1 MPVRTLSRLLG
12 QWIERLGAVWVEGQV
27 TQITRRAGSSTVFLT
42 LRDPAAD
49 VSVSVRASMA
59 IVGAV
64 SPRLEA
70 GARVVVHARPEYY
83 LARGSISLNAREI
96 RTVGVGALLARIE
109 QLKATLAAEG
119 LFAPEKKLSLPFLPH
134 VVGLICGRGSAAE
147 HDVLENS
154 RRRWPAVAFRV
165 ENVPVQGPYAVPEV
179 IDALAR
185 LDHDGAVDVI
195 VVARGGGSLEDL
207 LPFSDEALLRAV
219 SRCRT
224 PVVSAIGHEQDTPLL
239 DLVADARASTPTD
252 AAKRVVP
259 AVLEELAVVS
269 EALRRG
275 RNALGRWIDRETTG
289 LRALRSRPCF
299 AEPIRLVDDRGK
311 DVDALRHRAH
321 EQVRHRLDRAADD
334 LEHTR
339 ARVRTLSPLA
349 TLERGYAVLLD
360 DHGVAVR
367 SVVGVAPDDR
377 LRATLADGTLAV
389 TVTGTAPAAAD

>member
-1 MPVRTLSRLLG
+1 MPVRTLSRLIG
-12 QWIERLGAVWVEGQV
+12 QWIDRLGAVWVEGQV
-27 TQITRRAGSSTVFLT
+27 TQVSRRPGSSTVFLT

-49 VSVSVRASMA
+49 VSVSVRASA
-59 IVGAV
+59 AVVGAV

-70 GARVVVHARPEYY
+70 GARVVVHARAEYY

-96 RTVGVGALLARIE
+96 RAVGVGALLARME

-119 LFAPEKKLSLPFLPH
+119 LFAPERKLSLPFLPD
-134 VVGLICGRGSAAE
+134 VVGLVCGRGSAAE
-147 HDVLENS
+147 QDVLES
-154 RRRWPAVAFRV
+154 ARRRWPAVRFRV
-165 ENVPVQGPYAVPEV
+165 ENVPVQGPFAVPEI

-185 LDHDGAVDVI
+185 LDNDAAVDVI
-195 VVARGGGSLEDL
+195 VVARGGGSIEDL

-224 PVVSAIGHEQDTPLL
+224 PVVSAIGHEQDVPLL

-252 AAKRVVP
+252 AGKRVVP
-259 AVLEELAVVS
+259 AVLEELAVV
-269 EALRRG
+269 AHAVARG
-275 RNALGRWIDRETTG
+275 RSALHRWIDREATG
-289 LRALRSRPCF
+289 LRAVRSRPCL
-299 AEPIRLVDDRGK
+299 AEPIRLVDARA
-311 DVDALRHRAH
+311 VDIEAMRRRAGA
-321 EQVRHRLDRAADD
+321 QLRHRLDRAADD
-334 LEHTR
+334 LVHTR

-367 SVVGVAPDDR
+367 SVRSVVVTER

-389 TVTGTAPAAAD
+389 TVNGVAPTP